1 MVSPPLAEKL
11 LELVTYFNNGTLDVP
26 DGLLARD
33 CVFRLNGVAYEETIG
48 RPATD
53 PIVRLVARGPAA
65 YRFLSQRL
73 RYFVPDAVAAL
84 DEIAEPDAPG
94 GLASAVCRLR
104 GTPRGSAARLAVTV
118 PVALVTNT
126 RGLVSEVAIVVDP
139 DVLAR
144 LTSGG

>member
-1 MVSPPLAEKL
+1 MAPPSLAVKL
-11 LELVTYFNNGTLDVP
+11 LELVTYFNNGSLDVP

-84 DEIAEPDAPG
+84 DEIAEPDTCG

-104 GTPRGSAARLAVTV
+104 GTPRGSASRLAVAV
-118 PVALVTNT
+118 PVALVTNA
-126 RGLVSEVAIVVDP
+126 RGLVSEVAIVVEP
-139 DVLAR
+139 EVLAR